1 MRTLSRVLSRAVMLC
16 KCPVHRSCTPRVR
29 SDDERPGIPGG
40 GGGSGKRTLAP
51 YGGGVPTYQTKLEP
65 SLGSYELYGLR
76 CVTFIECFT

>member
-1 MRTLSRVLSRAVMLC
+1 MRLLCAVDVVYTS
-16 KCPVHRSCTPRVR
+16 VHRVAMPRVR
-29 SDDERPGIPGG
+29 SDDERTKMFYG